1 VIEKVLVVNLVVVDE
16 KFLVVG
22 LYFAASC
29 EMMLGK
35 KPSLLMGEIEL

>member
-16 KFLVVG
+16 KFLVVV
-22 LYFAASC
+22 AAIC

-35 KPSLLMGEIEL
+35 SRRF